1 MINKG
6 DLYYPT
12 EEFKKKAWV
21 NDSNIYQEAG
31 KDPVKFWEKLAKE
44 LFWFKPWKKGFVLT
58 RGKHRAPSFKWFVG
72 GKINIT
78 ANIFEKDWGKRKNK
92 PALIWEPA
100 ALKDKS

>member
-31 KDPVKFWEKLAKE
+31 KDPVKFWE
-44 LFWFKPWKKGFVLT
+44 
-58 RGKHRAPSFKWFVG
+58 
-72 GKINIT
+72 
-78 ANIFEKDWGKRKNK
+78 DRK
-92 PALIWEPA
+92 
-100 ALKDKS
+100 SVV